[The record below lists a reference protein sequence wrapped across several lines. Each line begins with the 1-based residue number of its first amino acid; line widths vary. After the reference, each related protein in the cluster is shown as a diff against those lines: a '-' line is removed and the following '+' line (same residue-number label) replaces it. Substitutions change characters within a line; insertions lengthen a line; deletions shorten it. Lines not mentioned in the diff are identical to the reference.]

1 MEKIVED
8 KVPIQKLKIILGGKS
23 VGVKIV
29 LVLLLLFLKLVLKQ
43 NKNNNVS
50 GINMGNKLRFS
61 HTCLKLNCLN
71 NRIKITHKHIDKIHM
86 D

>member
-8 KVPIQKLKIILGGKS
+8 KAPIHKLKIILGGKS
-23 VGVKIV
+23 VGVKVV
-29 LVLLLLFLKLVLKQ
+29 LVLLLLFLKLVLNK

-50 GINMGNKLRFS
+50 GIDMGNKLRFS
-61 HTCLKLNCLN
+61 LTCLKLNCLN
-71 NRIKITHKHIDKIHM
+71 NRIKITHKYVNKIHM